1 MAETLPTTVVRYV
14 PIMEV
19 ACLSGRRVVIGTLP
33 IGCLLQSLTPQSRI
47 LWLKTSTA
55 PQACLRFE
63 WLSKRDMGPASGG
76 VRVVVYTD
84 LLSLYMI
91 NRQATV
97 RPDNRFVPRPGGGI
111 CNNFPMVLLVRTKL
125 IFGETYY
132 YYDFVG
138 VEIIL
143 RASWGAQVIP
153 SCASSSR
160 HLMKR
165 INNVLLCKGSISC
178 HDSIGTVESWC

>member
-97 RPDNRFVPRPGGGI
+97 RPDNRFAPRPGGGI
-111 CNNFPMVLLVRTKL
+111 CNDFPMVLLVRTKL
-125 IFGETYY
+125 IFGENILLLLLRRCRNNPTSL
-132 YYDFVG
+132 VG
-138 VEIIL
+138 
-143 RASWGAQVIP
+143 
-153 SCASSSR
+153 CASNPKLRLEFSPP
-160 HLMKR
+160 HEK
-165 INNVLLCKGSISC
+165 
-178 HDSIGTVESWC
+178 DQ